1 MSLDDQ
7 QMSLVEHLTELRY
20 RVVKMLQGIFLGMVA
35 CIYFS
40 EYLLAVIRKPILP
53 YLGENGGL
61 VFTGV
66 MDKFMAHL
74 KVGALAGVILTCP
87 YWLYHVWAFI
97 SPGLYRKERKYA
109 AAFIV
114 SGTVLFL
121 LGVVFVYYLVF
132 PAAFEYLFTIGGDT
146 DKPMITIGEYLSF
159 FTLMTIMFGVAFEM
173 PLILVL
179 LALMGVFD
187 AAFLRKNRR
196 FAIVIMAVVAAIL
209 SPPDALSMVM
219 MWVPL
224 VIFYEASIIVI
235 SMLVKDRE
243 ARLNS

>member
-7 QMSLVEHLTELRY
+7 NLTLVEHLTELRY
-20 RVVKMLQGIFLGMVA
+20 RVVKMLQGIFIGIAA

-40 EYLLAVIRKPILP
+40 ESLMIVIRKPILP
-53 YLGENGGL
+53 YLGEGGGL

-74 KVGALAGVILTCP
+74 KVGALAGLILSCP

-97 SPGLYRKERKYA
+97 APGLYRKERKYA

-114 SGTVLFL
+114 SGTILFL
-121 LGVVFVYYLVF
+121 LGVVFVYFLVF
-132 PAAFEYLFTIGGDT
+132 PAAFEYLFAVGGDV
-146 DKPMITIGEYLSF
+146 DKPMITIGEYLGF
-159 FTLMTIMFGVAFEM
+159 FTLMTVMFGIAFEM

-187 AAFLRKNRR
+187 AAFLRKHRR
-196 FAIVIMAVVAAIL
+196 IAIVIMAVVAAVL

-224 VIFYEASIIVI
+224 LVFYEGSIIVI
-235 SMLVKDRE
+235 SMLVKNRE
-243 ARLNS
+243 AKLKM